1 MHPDMSDDETPPLVQ
16 PGQEGANPDVD
27 EEPPQL
33 ASLQDDAVPDLIADP
48 IEMTLDKV
56 PITIV
61 TGYLGA
67 GKTTLLNYILTEQH
81 GKKIA
86 VILNEFGDSID
97 IEKQLTV
104 SDTNSTEAK
113 PIPFVPLA
121 NGCICCSVKDVG
133 VAAIENLMEQRGK
146 FDYILLETTG
156 LADPGNIAPLFWLDD
171 GLGSTI
177 FLDGIVT
184 LVDAKN
190 VMKELNEGFGDDP
203 DKLKEEK
210 EHHHN
215 SPLLTTCHLQ
225 ISHADVILIN
235 KADLVSTEELNKVVE
250 RIRSINGLARIETTT
265 KSRVSQLEGLLLDL
279 HAYNQVTDADLT
291 FASKGH
297 SHLDPTIST
306 STITFPAIDEAHIK
320 NFDKFLRTVLWEDEL
335 PEISAYET
343 FEIHRLKGRVPI
355 IGGKVLLVQG
365 VRNIYEII
373 DESPVRSKPT
383 EGEGQPSHVE
393 AKLVLIGRKV
403 DQPAFRESLM
413 STLALPS

>member
-1 MHPDMSDDETPPLVQ
+1 MDSDDEIPSLVQ
-16 PGQEGANPDVD
+16 PESNAKIATEQD
-27 EEPPQL
+27 EEPPAL
-33 ASLQDDAVPDLIADP
+33 VTTEDAPFG
-48 IEMTLDKV
+48 KV

-104 SDTNSTEAK
+104 SDENSTEAK

-156 LADPGNIAPLFWLDD
+156 LADPGNIAPMFWLDD
-171 GLGSTI
+171 GLGSSI

-190 VMKELNEGFGDDP
+190 VLKALDEGYGDDSE
-203 DKLKEEK
+203 KLEERK
-210 EHHHN
+210 HEEGHDEHG
-215 SPLLTTCHLQ
+215 PLLTTAHLQ
-225 ISHADVILIN
+225 ISHADVIIIN
-235 KADLVSTEELNKVVE
+235 KTDLVSEKELEKVVQ
-250 RIRSINGLARIETTT
+250 RVRSINGLARVETTT
-265 KSRVSQLEGLLLDL
+265 KSQVPQLEGMLLDL
-279 HAYNQVTDADLT
+279 HAYDAVTDADLK

-297 SHLDPTIST
+297 SHIDPVGELAITT
-306 STITFPAIDEAHIK
+306 STVTFPAITPEQIHK
-320 NFDKFLRTVLWEDEL
+320 FDAYLRSILWEDEL
-335 PEISAYET
+335 PNFVSPYSK
-343 FEIHRLKGRVPI
+343 FEIHRLKARIPVTDGRI
-355 IGGKVLLVQG
+355 LLVQG
-365 VRNIYEII
+365 VVNIYDI
-373 DESPVRSKPT
+373 T
-383 EGEGQPSHVE
+383 EGKGDGNEDS
-393 AKLVLIGRKV
+393 KLVLIGKGV
-403 DQPAFRESLM
+403 NQPAFHESLVA
-413 STLALPS
+413 TLRS